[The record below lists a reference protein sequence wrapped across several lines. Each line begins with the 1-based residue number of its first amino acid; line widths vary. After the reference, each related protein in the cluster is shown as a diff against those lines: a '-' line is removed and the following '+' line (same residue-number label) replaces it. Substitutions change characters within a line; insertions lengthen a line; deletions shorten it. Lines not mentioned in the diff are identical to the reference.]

1 MCKMAGA
8 LWGLAAKI
16 RKEFGLSEDVNTDN
30 QAFRL
35 VSKISVGFCIAGQV
49 TKLSHSHFPQIFS
62 NKDHCKDKKESTILA
77 NKGVID
83 LPIWQINDYIYQRQP
98 Q

>member
-1 MCKMAGA
+1 MAGA

-49 TKLSHSHFPQIFS
+49 TK
-62 NKDHCKDKKESTILA
+62 
-77 NKGVID
+77 
-83 LPIWQINDYIYQRQP
+83 
-98 Q
+98 